1 MSLNVVNPY
10 RFSVSQHYSTDFT
23 SHGDWSANTTHL
35 NIVNNRLE
43 WELTTTGM
51 DEFMNLD
58 LSSLEISD
66 TEWCLRYEFE
76 FTTLNENDDDNLM
89 CNIGMYSGNSPSG
102 AYPNGNWLR
111 YGTYVNKGFANI
123 LAGGAGCTG
132 GSSCE
137 QKIDVGNDPFSLT
150 TAVDTTYYI
159 ETKRVSA
166 TQLEQRVY
174 TGSFGGTQVLNASST
189 MTNSLITSS
198 YDDTQFL
205 TIHLFNQG
213 SVYSGG
219 YTGFIN
225 QLDFFNNSSVP
236 F

>member
-1 MSLNVVNPY
+1 MSYLTNPY
-10 RFSVSQHYSTDFT
+10 RYTVSQHYSTDFT

-51 DEFMNLD
+51 DEFINLD
-58 LSSLEISD
+58 LSALNISD

-76 FTTLNENDDDNLM
+76 FTTLNPNDDDNLM
-89 CNIGMYSGNSPSG
+89 CNIGMYSNNSPSG
-102 AYPNGNWLR
+102 AYPNGDWLR
-111 YGTYVNKGFANI
+111 YGTYVNAGFANI
-123 LAGGAGCTG
+123 LSGGAGCS
-132 GSSCE
+132 GSASCE
-137 QKIDVGNDPFSLT
+137 QKVDVGNDPFSLSTSTGT
-150 TAVDTTYYI
+150 TFYI

-174 TGSFGGTQVLNASST
+174 TNSDYSTGQVGTT
-189 MTNSLITSS
+189 MTNSLITSAF
-198 YDDTQFL
+198 DDTQFL

-225 QLDFFNNSSVP
+225 QLDFYNKSSVP